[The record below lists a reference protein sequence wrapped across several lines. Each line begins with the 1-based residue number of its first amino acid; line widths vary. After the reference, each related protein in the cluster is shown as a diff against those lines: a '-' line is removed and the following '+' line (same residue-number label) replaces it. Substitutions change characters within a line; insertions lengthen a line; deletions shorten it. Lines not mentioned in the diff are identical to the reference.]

1 MNKCGLW
8 RENIEKKTFENLTFV
23 GLSVIKKEDEQ
34 TMGNR
39 KMLLEKKYYT
49 KYSVKNEERKFR

>member
-8 RENIEKKTFENLTFV
+8 WENIEKKTFENLTSI
-23 GLSVIKKEDEQ
+23 GLSVILKEDEQ

-39 KMLLEKKYYT
+39 KMLLEKKILYEIQC
-49 KYSVKNEERKFR
+49 KEWRKKI